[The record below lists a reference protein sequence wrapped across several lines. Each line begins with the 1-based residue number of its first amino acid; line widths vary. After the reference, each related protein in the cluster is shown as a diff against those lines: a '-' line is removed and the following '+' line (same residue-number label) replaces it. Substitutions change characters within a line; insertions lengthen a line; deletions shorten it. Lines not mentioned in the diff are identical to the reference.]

1 MEDITPQQTP
11 NRYTTCVTVEIF
23 STTGFTY
30 MAFSDLQNA
39 YIWVKS
45 LIQRHNDIPTFL
57 NVCEM
62 MDYEYNSR
70 GISGSVVI
78 YRSLTHQYR
87 VFYGKLQF

>member
-1 MEDITPQQTP
+1 MQDITPQHPP
-11 NRYTTCVTVEIF
+11 NRYTTAVTVEI
-23 STTGFTY
+23 SSATGFKY
-30 MAFSDLQNA
+30 MAFSDIQNA
-39 YIWVKS
+39 YIWVKNFTES
-45 LIQRHNDIPTFL
+45 HNDIPTFL